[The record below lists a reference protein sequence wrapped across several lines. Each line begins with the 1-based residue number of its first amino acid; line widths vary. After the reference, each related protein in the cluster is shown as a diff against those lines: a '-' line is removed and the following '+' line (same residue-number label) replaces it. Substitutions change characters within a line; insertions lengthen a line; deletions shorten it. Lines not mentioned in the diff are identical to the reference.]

1 MISLVDAQETIVAI
15 ASPTSPAIRGVVR
28 LSGQDVE
35 SILNRLGIE
44 TVVAPDSGKPAWAR
58 RFDTEVDV
66 GLPIGK
72 VPLSL
77 LWWPTNKSY
86 TGQPS
91 AEFHTFGSLPILT
104 ALVEAA
110 ISSGARPA
118 RPGEFT
124 MRAFLAGRLDLTQA
138 EAVLGVI
145 EAEQRGS
152 LDHALRQ
159 LAGNLS
165 RPLEAMRSDVLDL
178 LADVEA
184 GLDFVDEDIEFISD
198 HALIERLGAIGDQLE
213 STWRV
218 IQQRG
223 GGSAR
228 PVIALRGEPNAGK
241 SCLMNCL
248 AGVQAAIVAD
258 VPGTTR
264 DVVTTEAF
272 VAGHA
277 VTLVDT
283 AGIEDGSNDVDRHSQ
298 EQARRA
304 SEQAR
309 VRLWC
314 VDRSRPD
321 FEEAVSVLRA
331 VAAQEQRDRV
341 IDLWVAT
348 KRDIA
353 TKNLTETE
361 PDPLRRR
368 PAHSEVQQQDEPSV
382 QWIPCSAV
390 TGHGIDQL
398 RQAIDLALSRRDAEE
413 TGSVVGTAARCSD
426 SLRRARAAVSAAIRL
441 TEHAE
446 GHEFVATELRTVAQC
461 LGEVTGAVY
470 TDDILDRVFSRF
482 CIGK

>member
-1 MISLVDAQETIVAI
+1 MMSLVDAQETIVAI

-28 LSGQDVE
+28 LSGDDVE
-35 SILNRLGIE
+35 LILNRLGID
-44 TVVAPDSGKPAWAR
+44 TGIGLGSGKPTRPR
-58 RFDTEVDV
+58 RFDSEVDV

-72 VPLSL
+72 VPLSV
-77 LWWPTNKSY
+77 LWWPTKRSY

-110 ISSGARPA
+110 VSNGARPA

-165 RPLEAMRSDVLDL
+165 RPLEALRSDVLDL

-198 HALIERLGAIGDQLE
+198 QALVQRLGVIGDQLE
-213 STWRV
+213 STWGV
-218 IQQRG
+218 MQQRG

-241 SCLMNCL
+241 SCLLNCL
-248 AGVQAAIVAD
+248 AAEQAAIVAD
-258 VPGTTR
+258 LPGTTR
-264 DVVTTEAF
+264 DVVTTEAL
-272 VAGHA
+272 VAGRT

-283 AGIEDGSNDVDRHSQ
+283 AGIEDGNTDVDRHSQ
-298 EQARRA
+298 RQARRA
-304 SEQAR
+304 SQQAA

-321 FEEAVSVLRA
+321 FDEAVSVLRT
-331 VAAQEQRDRV
+331 VASQEQSGRV

-348 KRDIA
+348 KLDLA
-353 TKNLTETE
+353 TE
-361 PDPLRRR
+361 PGLADVLPKQSIEQNSPLGQ
-368 PAHSEVQQQDEPSV
+368 E
-382 QWIPCSAV
+382 WIPCSAV
-390 TGHGIDQL
+390 TGAGIDQL
-398 RQAIDLALSRRDAEE
+398 RQAIDGALSRRDAEE

-426 SLRRARAAVSAAIRL
+426 SLRRAREAVAAAIEL
-441 TEHAE
+441 TVNSE

-461 LGEVTGAVY
+461 LGEVTGTVY